1 MSLRTVVAAPFR
13 QRGREQMPES
23 EFVVVL
29 SLDRDWFSP
38 DQASRVADRAV
49 GEGLLTRSE
58 DDEMLSPT
66 FDPDEVSVPPDFVP
80 DESLLQRQSTFER
93 TLDALVAA
101 DIPKQEAVA
110 GINQLQAD
118 LDLTIEAAAVVY
130 AKRQGLDVTA
140 IAEQARDAIIEGD

>member
-1 MSLRTVVAAPFR
+1 MSLRMVVAAPFR
-13 QRGREQMPES
+13 QRGQERMPES

-49 GEGLLTRSE
+49 GEGLLTRT
-58 DDEMLSPT
+58 DDETLSPT
-66 FDPDEVSVPPDFVP
+66 FDPDAVTVPPDFTP

-93 TLDALVAA
+93 TLEALVAA

-130 AKRQGLDVTA
+130 AKRQDLDVTA
-140 IAEQARDAIIEGD
+140 IAEQASEAISQGE